1 MTSQSAVEETRRC
14 LKNIEQFDPLVNAY
28 VHVMPEDALKEAEAI
43 DQAHLQGISSGVL
56 GGMPISVKDC
66 IDVAGVPCTNGSTFF
81 KDYVPEQDALIVQ
94 RLRNAGAVILGKTN
108 LHEFA
113 YGSTT
118 QNPHYGSTRNPWD
131 LDRIPSG
138 SSGGAGASVAAQMCI
153 GAVGSDTG
161 GSVRTP
167 AAINGVTGLRPSMG
181 SIPMTGSFTRICP
194 AIDTVG
200 PLGVSVQVVAR
211 MFAAMAGYD
220 DEDLYSVK
228 KEQPEFLDI
237 LNQSVEGCRIG
248 LPRKFFFENLEE
260 GVGDAVETGAAQ
272 LAELGAEIVEV
283 ELEDA
288 EQAQQSVMPMVWADA
303 YEYHR
308 DRAENTPECFGRDVL
323 DRILLGREVSGRDYA
338 AALRARE
345 SWNRTVDRVLEG
357 VDVILTPTTPITAPL
372 IQDSGDMLSTTH
384 HLTRFTY
391 LFSWSGLPGLSVPCG
406 FTKTGLPIGMLLN
419 GRPWEEKLLFRIGNC
434 YQDNTDWHK
443 RTAPLLRAGI
453 E

>member
-1 MTSQSAVEETRRC
+1 MATQSAVEETLRC
-14 LKNIEQFDPLVNAY
+14 LNNIERFDSLVNAY
-28 VHVMPEDALKEAEAI
+28 IVVVAESARKEAEAI
-43 DQAHLQGISSGVL
+43 DQAREQGIRNGVL
-56 GGMPISVKDC
+56 NGIPISVKDC
-66 IDVAGVPCTNGSTFF
+66 IDVAGVPCTNGSRFF
-81 KDYVPEQDALIVQ
+81 EDYVPEQDALIVQ
-94 RLRNAGAVILGKTN
+94 RLRKAGAVILGKTN

-118 QNPHYGSTRNPWD
+118 QNPHYGSTRNPWN

-138 SSGGAGASVAAQMCI
+138 SSGGAGASVAAQMCL

-181 SIPMTGSFTRICP
+181 SIPMTGSYTRICP

-200 PLGVSVQVVAR
+200 PLGANVEIVAR

-220 DEDLYSVK
+220 DQDLYSIK
-228 KEQPEFLDI
+228 KEQPEFLDTLDHGI
-237 LNQSVEGCRIG
+237 EGCRIG
-248 LPRKFFFENLEE
+248 LPRKFFLENLEE
-260 GVGDAVETGAAQ
+260 GVGSAVEAGAHK

-283 ELEDA
+283 ELKDA
-288 EQAQQSVMPMVWADA
+288 EHAQQSVMPMVWADA

-308 DRAENTPECFGRDVL
+308 DRAENSPECFGRDVL
-323 DRILLGREVSGRDYA
+323 DRILLGRGVSGRDYA

-345 SWNRTVDRVLEG
+345 SWNRTIDRTLEQ
-357 VDVILTPTTPITAPL
+357 VDVILTPTTPITAPS
-372 IQDSGDMLSTTH
+372 IEESGDMLSTTH

-391 LFSWSGLPGLSVPCG
+391 LFSWAGLPGLSVPCG
-406 FTKTGLPIGMLLN
+406 FTKFGMPIGLLLN
-419 GRPWEEKLLFRIGNC
+419 GRPWEEKLLFQIGNC
-434 YQDNTDWHK
+434 YQDHTDWHE
-443 RTAPLLRAGI
+443 RIAPLLSTGS

>member
-1 MTSQSAVEETRRC
+1 
-14 LKNIEQFDPLVNAY
+14 
-28 VHVMPEDALKEAEAI
+28 
-43 DQAHLQGISSGVL
+43 
-56 GGMPISVKDC
+56 
-66 IDVAGVPCTNGSTFF
+66 
-81 KDYVPEQDALIVQ
+81 
-94 RLRNAGAVILGKTN
+94 
-108 LHEFA
+108 
-113 YGSTT
+113 
-118 QNPHYGSTRNPWD
+118 
-131 LDRIPSG
+131 
-138 SSGGAGASVAAQMCI
+138 
-153 GAVGSDTG
+153 
-161 GSVRTP
+161 
-167 AAINGVTGLRPSMG
+167 
-181 SIPMTGSFTRICP
+181 
-194 AIDTVG
+194 
-200 PLGVSVQVVAR
+200 
-211 MFAAMAGYD
+211 
-220 DEDLYSVK
+220 
-228 KEQPEFLDI
+228 
-237 LNQSVEGCRIG
+237 
-248 LPRKFFFENLEE
+248 
-260 GVGDAVETGAAQ
+260 
-272 LAELGAEIVEV
+272 
-283 ELEDA
+283 
-288 EQAQQSVMPMVWADA
+288 MVWADA

-357 VDVILTPTTPITAPL
+357 VDVILTPTTPITAQL

>member
-1 MTSQSAVEETRRC
+1 MANQSAVEETRRC
-14 LKNIEQFDPLVNAY
+14 LNNIEQFDSLVKAY
-28 VHVMPEDALKEAEAI
+28 IALIPESALQEAEAI
-43 DQAHLQGISSGVL
+43 DRAREQDIVGGVL
-56 GGMPISVKDC
+56 DGIPISIKDC
-66 IDVAGVPCTNGSTFF
+66 IDVAGIPCTNGSSFF
-81 KDYVPEQDALIVQ
+81 ANYVPQQDALIVQ

-138 SSGGAGASVAAQMCI
+138 SSGGAGASVAAQMCV

-200 PLGVSVQVVAR
+200 PLGESVEIVAR
-211 MFAAMAGYD
+211 MFAVMAGYD
-220 DEDLYSVK
+220 DHDLYSVRR
-228 KEQPEFLDI
+228 EQPDFLGRLDNSI
-237 LNQSVEGCRIG
+237 KGTRIG
-248 LPRKFFFENLEE
+248 LPRKFFLENLEE
-260 GVGDAVETGAAQ
+260 GVGSAVEAAAQ
-272 LAELGAEIVEV
+272 QLAALGADIVDV
-283 ELEDA
+283 ELEGA
-288 EQAQQSVMPMVWADA
+288 ESAQQSVMPMVWADA
-303 YEYHR
+303 YQYHR
-308 DRAENTPECFGRDVL
+308 ERAETSPAQFGQDVL
-323 DRILLGREVSGRDYA
+323 DRILLGQDITGYEYA

-345 SWNRTVDRVLEG
+345 GWNRIVDRALEQ

-372 IQDSGDMLSTTH
+372 VEESSDMLSITH

-391 LFSWSGLPGLSVPCG
+391 LFSWAGLPGLSVPCG
-406 FTKTGLPIGMLLN
+406 FTSAGMPIGMLLN
-419 GRPWEEKLLFRIGNC
+419 GRPWEEALLFQIGHS
-434 YQDNTDWHK
+434 YQNDTDWHN
-443 RTAPLLRAGI
+443 RRPPLLNAAG
-453 E
+453 